1 MKPILGLWRNPA
13 LSAAL
18 TVFSVNQA
26 PSRSGAAH
34 TEINFNKQTNKQT
47 IEPLKK
53 PGVPLRSLF
62 VTFDIIDFD
71 IDNFSVLTTIAE

>member
-34 TEINFNKQTNKQT
+34 T
-47 IEPLKK
+47 IEPLSK
-53 PGVPLRSLF
+53 PEVPLRSLF

-71 IDNFSVLTTIAE
+71 IDNFSVSITIAE